1 MTNLF
6 QNNLPKL
13 DLHGEDSVTA
23 VILAKEFI
31 NDNYKIGNYELVII
45 HGIGK
50 GILKKEVHKM
60 LKSDKRVEKF
70 ATDYFNLGC
79 TLVKLSVKV
88 DNFKKKCYNTRHNLK
103 GGI

>member
-1 MTNLF
+1 MMGLF
-6 QNNLPKL
+6 HNNLPQL

-23 VILAKEFI
+23 VILAKDFI
-31 NDNYKIGNYELVII
+31 NDNYKIRNYELVII

-60 LKSDKRVEKF
+60 LKNDKRVEKY

-79 TLVKLSVKV
+79 TLVKLHASIDK
-88 DNFKKKCYNTRHNLK
+88 KEKKCYNTRHNLR
-103 GGI
+103 GDL